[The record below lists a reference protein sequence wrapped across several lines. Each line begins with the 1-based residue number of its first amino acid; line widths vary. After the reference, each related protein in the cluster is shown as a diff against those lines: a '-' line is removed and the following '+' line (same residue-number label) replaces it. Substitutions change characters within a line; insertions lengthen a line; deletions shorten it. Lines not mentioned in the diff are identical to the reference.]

1 MTLTVTDESGD
12 TAVDTLTVVVGN
24 QRPVITIEIPENG
37 KVADFGDTIPYRLTV
52 VDPEAAAR

>member
-12 TAVDTLTVVVGN
+12 TAVDTVRVVVGN

-37 KVADFGDTIPYRLTV
+37 KIADFGDRIPYRLTV
-52 VDPEAAAR
+52 VDPDGGTA